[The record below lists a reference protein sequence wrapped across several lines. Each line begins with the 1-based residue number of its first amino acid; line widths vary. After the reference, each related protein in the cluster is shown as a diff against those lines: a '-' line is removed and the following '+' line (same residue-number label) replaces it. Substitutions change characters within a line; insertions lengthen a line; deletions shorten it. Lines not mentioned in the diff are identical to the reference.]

1 MSGAACGTG
10 PASATRSRR
19 LARSTSRLVSNRLDP
34 FASNVSGHLSSQLR
48 FCYYIV
54 RRKPRP
60 DTTSGAK
67 QKENTMN
74 RRTYRRIHRLEDLKL
89 GSRYRCN
96 PTVATSDD
104 WRGTKANQLVD
115 VVEIRRGRH
124 AALAVHTIDRT
135 TNSYTT
141 ETVVVNNVSLP
152 GLRLWTATGKPPLP
166 GQGPNK
172 GRKLSKRAVPTQRD
186 QMERKRVTR
195 KVGQHHRMEALVR
208 LATQRDV
215 DGYVKPIYL
224 PGPSGTGKTFAA
236 RALAKGLGAD
246 FDVIGTLADRYELT
260 GFTDANGNTTQTT
273 FRRIW
278 ENGGV
283 LLLDELDR
291 SNPDATIWLNP
302 PLDNN
307 IAPFPGGLVERH
319 KDCIIIATG
328 NTRLTG
334 PTARYTTA
342 QRHDS
347 AFAERFFFLD
357 WELDLELEA
366 FLARGN
372 TAWLKRVRAI
382 REAMGSMG
390 GDFATFAPDSRA
402 VNDGVVLLA
411 NGWSVSDVE
420 DMTAL
425 KLLDVDGKAAVRA
438 EVRSAVVSS
447 KAGA

>member
-1 MSGAACGTG
+1 
-10 PASATRSRR
+10 
-19 LARSTSRLVSNRLDP
+19 
-34 FASNVSGHLSSQLR
+34 
-48 FCYYIV
+48 
-54 RRKPRP
+54 
-60 DTTSGAK
+60 
-67 QKENTMN
+67 MN

-104 WRGTKANQLVD
+104 WQGTKAHQLVD

-135 TNSYTT
+135 KNSYTT

-208 LATQRDV
+208 LATTKQP
-215 DGYVKPIYL
+215 DGFTKPIYL
-224 PGPSGTGKTFAA
+224 PGPSGTGKSYAA
-236 RALAKGLGAD
+236 QAVAKGLGAN
-246 FDVIGTLADRYELT
+246 FDACGTLADRYELT
-260 GFTDANGNTTQTT
+260 GFRDASGNVTETT

-283 LLLDELDR
+283 FLLDELDR
-291 SNPDATIWLNP
+291 SNPDAIIWLNMA
-302 PLDNN
+302 LSNN
-307 IAPFPGGLVERH
+307 AAAFPDGLMPRH

-342 QRHDS
+342 QRQDG
-347 AFAERFFFLD
+347 AFCERFLFLD

-372 TAWLKRVRAI
+372 EAWLKRVRAI

-390 GDFATFAPDSRA
+390 GDFATYAPDSRT
-402 VNDGVVLLA
+402 VNDGAALLA
-411 NGWSVSDVE
+411 NGFSVSDVE